1 MPVVVTGA
9 DRASFNRC
17 RRQWDLGAG
26 MRQDLE
32 PAHRPAIPDLDRAVR
47 DALAV
52 YYFPG
57 MWDWDRGVRLPL
69 VGRELERALARQRPR
84 ADTDA
89 GHDAGDDAGDDAG
102 EDADAGAWPEPLGQG
117 HALLARYLQW
127 APRTDRFAPVLVE
140 TDFEVNVLDPAEPDA
155 ALVAGRGEP
164 VRYTGRIDMLAVD
177 EHDAYWIVRHRV
189 VDTDWPSIEQLIAD
203 EESLAA
209 CWAWEQFYLGMA
221 IAGTIF
227 NELRLSPA
235 PDPPPQADQHQ
246 QRHQQRYQQRYEQ
259 RDEQRDEQKP
269 GRRRMRWPWRQA
281 RSPAAAPAV
290 RQHEPSGGGRSIPQH
305 RRMYAQAREP
315 RRVEPIEQL
324 DQDGFRRT
332 WLRRRPADVAE
343 AGRRLGA
350 DVAEMIRPGLAVY
363 PEPSDDNCPPC
374 PFFDP
379 CQAMRAG
386 HDASPL
392 LQAGYHKRPPAPP
405 EEGRLGGRAWGLGRG
420 AAPPRFRP
428 RGED

>member
-1 MPVVVTGA
+1 
-9 DRASFNRC
+9 
-17 RRQWDLGAG
+17 
-26 MRQDLE
+26 MRQNLE
-32 PAHRPAIPDLDRAVR
+32 PVRRSAIPDLDRAVR

-69 VGRELERALARQRPR
+69 VGQELERGLARQRWQAG
-84 ADTDA
+84 ADTA
-89 GHDAGDDAGDDAG
+89 ASNDAGDDADA
-102 EDADAGAWPEPLGQG
+102 EAWPEALDQGQ
-117 HALLARYLQW
+117 ALLARYLEW
-127 APRTDRFAPVLVE
+127 APKADRFAPVLVE
-140 TDFEVNVLDPAEPDA
+140 TDFEVNVLDPAEPAA

-164 VRYTGRIDMLAVD
+164 VRYAGRIDLMAVD

-189 VDTDWPSIEQLIAD
+189 VDADWPSTEQLVAD

-227 NELRLSPA
+227 NELRLWPA
-235 PDPPPQADQHQ
+235 PESPPQAGQRQ
-246 QRHQQRYQQRYEQ
+246 QGRQQEPG
-259 RDEQRDEQKP
+259 P
-269 GRRRMRWPWRQA
+269 GRQQEPGPGRWRMRWPWRQA
-281 RSPAAAPAV
+281 RSPAALPAV

-324 DQDGFRRT
+324 DEDGFRRT
-332 WLRRRPADVAE
+332 WLRRRPADVAA

-350 DVAEMIRPGLAVY
+350 DVAEMIRPGLAIY
-363 PEPSDDNCPPC
+363 PDPSDDKCPPC
-374 PFFDP
+374 PFLAP

-392 LQAGYHKRPPAPP
+392 LRTGYRTRPPVPL

-420 AAPPRFRP
+420 AAPPRFHP
-428 RGED
+428 RGDA